1 MMKTLF
7 AGAAALALIAP
18 ACALSAQPP
27 APAAAAKAEL
37 TAEQWR
43 EDLRFMAA
51 EMERRHKNLFH
62 AVSRADFMAAVADL
76 DRRIPTLKRE
86 EIIVGMMR
94 IAAMVGDG
102 HTNVSPLK
110 DPKFQFPSLPLRLYL
125 FSDGLYVRAAAPGQ
139 EALVGAK
146 VEAIGGFLVAE
157 AMRRAADIAPHDND
171 FTRKLYI
178 PIFLRMPD
186 ILHALKLSD
195 DPRSALLTLSK
206 SGKRWTVKV
215 AAGEV
220 EPGWPS
226 DTDISL
232 VTPPGWTDALGG
244 RPLPLWLQAPLDL
257 HRIAELDG
265 GRVLYAQLNMVAGVE
280 GETLAEYG
288 EKIRARAAA
297 LNPRA
302 IILDLRLNRGGN
314 GYLGRP
320 LVAALI
326 KAEDPDT
333 SLFVLTGR
341 GTFSASQFILDD
353 LHRLSGAI
361 LVGEP
366 ASSKPNSYG
375 DSYKS
380 TLPNS
385 GLTVRSSIYYWQSEQ
400 ADRPWTP
407 VDIAAPLTFADYA
420 AARDPALE
428 AALAWTPRPPLRER
442 IVEAG
447 KSGGAAGIRKLVAEV
462 EAEGRTAYAANELE
476 YAEAVQSLAQAKLFD
491 AAIAAAEL
499 GVARYPRDA
508 NLATVFAYVGDWS
521 GRPGI
526 ASLWARRT
534 LELDPNNRI
543 IRPLLDKLAKAETR

>member
-1 MMKTLF
+1 MKTLF

-18 ACALSAQPP
+18 ACLLSAQPP
-27 APAAAAKAEL
+27 APAAVAPAEL

-62 AVSRADFMAAVADL
+62 SVSRADFNAAIADL
-76 DRRIPTLKRE
+76 DRRIPTLKRN

-139 EALVGAK
+139 SAVVGAK
-146 VEAIGGFLVAE
+146 VEGIGGVPVAE
-157 AMRRAADIAPHDND
+157 AVRRAAEIAPHDND

-178 PIFLRMPD
+178 PVFLRMPD
-186 ILHALKLSD
+186 ILHALKLSG
-195 DPRSALLTLSK
+195 DPRTARLTLSK
-206 SGKRWTVKV
+206 NGRSWTVTV
-215 AAGEV
+215 PAAEV
-220 EPGWPS
+220 EPNWPS

-232 VTPPGWTDALGG
+232 VTPPGWVDALAGK
-244 RPLPLWLQAPLDL
+244 PLPLWLQAPLDY
-257 HRIAELDG
+257 HRLAELDG
-265 GRVLYAQLNMVAGVE
+265 GRVLYAQLNMVTGVE
-280 GETLAEYG
+280 GGTLAQYG

-297 LNPRA
+297 TNPRA

-314 GYLGRP
+314 GYLARP

-326 KAEDPDT
+326 KAEDSDT
-333 SLFVLTGR
+333 RLFVLTGR

-353 LHRLSGAI
+353 LHRLTGAI
-361 LVGEP
+361 LIGEP

-375 DSYKS
+375 DAYKAM
-380 TLPNS
+380 LPNS
-385 GLTVRSSIYYWQSEQ
+385 GLTVRSSIYYWQAEQ
-400 ADRPWTP
+400 GDRPWTP
-407 VDIAAPLTFADYA
+407 VDLAAPLTFADYA

-428 AALAWTPRPPLRER
+428 AALAWTPRPPLRQR

-447 KSGGAAGIRKLVAEV
+447 RAGGPGAIRKLIAQE
-462 EAEGRTAYAANELE
+462 EKDGRSAYASNEIE
-476 YAEAVQSLAQAKLFD
+476 YAEAVQSLGHAKLFD

-499 GVARYPRDA
+499 GVARYPDDA

-521 GRPGI
+521 GQPEL
-526 ASLWARRT
+526 ALKWARRT

-543 IRPLLDKLAKAETR
+543 VRPLIEKHGKAATR